1 MKNGLFIVLEGID
14 GAGTSTQAQ
23 LITKQL
29 RLDNHKVFQTF
40 EPSDGK
46 IGKLIREIIRSDG
59 KSKPSWMAMT
69 LLFSADRLVHLE
81 TEIEPNLIGGYHVIC
96 DRYYH
101 STLAYQSLSINF
113 PESYDWIPW
122 IKEVGYFS
130 IVPDITFVL
139 DIDPEVA
146 AERMQGRKKPK
157 DVYENLEFQKKLSN
171 FYANIEDHFPDEEI
185 VHIDGSQNVESITA
199 EILQYIYNLVNK
211 K

>member
-23 LITKQL
+23 LVTKQL

-81 TEIEPNLIGGYHVIC
+81 TEIEPNLIDGYHVIC

-130 IVPDITFVL
+130 MVPDITFVL

-146 AERMQGRKKPK
+146 AKRMASRRKPK

-171 FYANIEDHFPDEEI
+171 FYANIEDHFPTERI
-185 VHIDGSQNVESITA
+185 VHIDGSHNVESVTA
-199 EILQYIYNLVNK
+199 EILQHICSFLET
-211 K
+211 

>member
-1 MKNGLFIVLEGID
+1 MKRGLFIVLEGID
-14 GAGTSTQAQ
+14 GAGTSTQAK
-23 LITKQL
+23 LVTKQL

-40 EPSDGK
+40 EPTDGR
-46 IGKLIREIIRSDG
+46 IGRMIREIIRGDG
-59 KSKPSWMAMT
+59 QSKPSWMAMT

-81 TEIEPNLIGGYHVIC
+81 TEIEPNLIDDYHVIC
-96 DRYYH
+96 DRYHH

-113 PESYDWIPW
+113 PESYDWISW

-146 AERMQGRKKPK
+146 AERMQGRRKPK

-185 VHIDGSQNVESITA
+185 VHIDGSWPVESITA
-199 EILQYIYNLVNK
+199 EILQHICNLLET
-211 K
+211 

>member
-1 MKNGLFIVLEGID
+1 MKRGLFIVLEGID

-23 LITKQL
+23 LVTKQL

-40 EPSDGK
+40 EPTDGR
-46 IGKLIREIIRSDG
+46 IGRMIREIIRGDG
-59 KSKPSWMAMT
+59 TEKPSWMAMT

-146 AERMQGRKKPK
+146 AQRMMGRKKPK
-157 DVYENLEFQKKLSN
+157 DVYENLVFQKKLSK
-171 FYANIEDHFPDEEI
+171 FYANIEQYFPAERI
-185 VHIDGSQNVESITA
+185 VHIDGSQNVESVTV
-199 EILQYIYNLVNK
+199 EILQHICIFLEK